1 MYIMYDDKAID
12 SNEIRGEIESN
23 SEFKVELDLAKSSKR
38 EDILAYKLSIDISKL
53 DKIMEEHQDEFDIKN
68 VDEDGMFVFYMDLAE
83 SMAID
88 LEKFMPKY
96 SILQSRAYK
105 LDMSE
110 NCVKLVIAIT
120 HANIGMAKLSDV
132 IKRLVSQVD

>member
-1 MYIMYDDKAID
+1 MYDDKAID